1 MHTYLALGDSYTI
14 GEGVPLYQGYPYQT
28 VQRLRTAGY
37 DFHAP
42 EIVAR
47 TGWTT
52 DELAHTLTT
61 LRLLPHYDIVTLL
74 IGVNNQY
81 RGRDSREYAT
91 QFDALLQRALL
102 LTGASSRVFVLSIPD
117 WGYSPF
123 GAGRDKGLIA
133 GEIDAFNTVAREA
146 SQRQKIRFLDITGH
160 SRADGATPEGFVA
173 DGLHP
178 SPATYRFWAQELA
191 AVIGAGLPTR
201 QFPVD

>member
-1 MHTYLALGDSYTI
+1 MHTFLALGDSYTI
-14 GEGVPLYQGYPYQT
+14 GEGVSLHQGYPYQT
-28 VQRLRTAGY
+28 VQLLRAAGQP
-37 DFHAP
+37 FHAP

-61 LRLLPHYDIVTLL
+61 LRLLPQYDFVSLL

-81 RGRDSREYAT
+81 RGRDTGEYAKE
-91 QFDALLQRALL
+91 FRELLQRALQ
-102 LTGASSRVFVLSIPD
+102 LTGSPSRVFVLSIPD

-123 GAGRDKGLIA
+123 GAGRDKTLIT
-133 GEIDAFNTVAREA
+133 GEIDAFNAVA
-146 SQRQKIRFLDITGH
+146 QDLTGHHKVHFIDITHH
-160 SRADGATPEGFVA
+160 SRTEGATPGSFVA

-178 SPATYRFWAQELA
+178 SPSTYRFWAQQLFA
-191 AVIGAGLPTR
+191 AINATLPSR